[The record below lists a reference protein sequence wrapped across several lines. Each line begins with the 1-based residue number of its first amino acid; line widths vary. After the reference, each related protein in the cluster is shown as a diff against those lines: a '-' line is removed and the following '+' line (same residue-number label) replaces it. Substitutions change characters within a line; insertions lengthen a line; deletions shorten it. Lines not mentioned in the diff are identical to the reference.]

1 MPASFTIGVARSEEL
16 PAAFR
21 LLFQT
26 VADDNERERRL
37 DNALRMIGKG
47 ELEREGVLV
56 ARDRGGL
63 VGAMVC
69 LPVPGASGLVWPPQ
83 VLPGLEPR
91 FVEDKLLSRASSWLR
106 ERGAR
111 LGQSLLTA
119 DETDLGPSLERNGFA
134 HITSLWY
141 LRHYL
146 DLPVSLLLAEECL
159 TFQTYRRADQAVFHD
174 VLLRTYEGTQDCPEV
189 NGVRTIEEVIVGH
202 QSQGKYHPGR
212 WWLAFENKIP
222 VGVLLLI
229 DMPDAHYWELAYVGV
244 VPEARKRGVGREL
257 VRKALFETRAAD
269 AGQLSLSVDYRN
281 QPAWKIYQELGF
293 EPYDRREVYLAI
305 WR

>member
-1 MPASFTIGVARSEEL
+1 MPAPFTISVARSDEL

-26 VADDNERERRL
+26 VADDHERERRL
-37 DNALRMIGKG
+37 ANALRMIGKG

-83 VLPGLEPR
+83 VLPGLEPK

-106 ERGAR
+106 DRGAR

-119 DETDLGPSLERNGFA
+119 DETDLGPSLERNGFT

-146 DLPVSLLLAEECL
+146 DLPVSLLLAEERL

-202 QSQGKYHPGR
+202 QSQGNYHPGR

-244 VPEARKRGVGREL
+244 VPEARNRGVGREL
-257 VRKALFETRAAD
+257 IRKALFETRAAD
-269 AGQLSLSVDYRN
+269 AGQLSLSVDHRN

>member
-1 MPASFTIGVARSEEL
+1 MPAPFTIAVARSEEL

-26 VADDNERERRL
+26 AVDDDRERRL
-37 DNALRMIGKG
+37 ANALRMIGEG

-56 ARDRGGL
+56 ARDWSGL

-83 VLPGLEPR
+83 VMPGMEPK

-119 DETDLGPSLERNGFA
+119 EETPLGPSLERNGFT

-146 DLPVSLLLAEECL
+146 DLPVSLLLAEERL

-212 WWLAFENKIP
+212 WWVALENKIP

-244 VPEARKRGVGREL
+244 VPYARNRGVGREL

-269 AGQLSLSVDYRN
+269 AGQLS
-281 QPAWKIYQELGF
+281 
-293 EPYDRREVYLAI
+293 
-305 WR
+305 